1 MVGCPVSPK
10 VFLPRCVIALILKF
24 LSISSRAA
32 MKLLL
37 SLFRIDTGK
46 ITEAIPKGFNT
57 WAILSTNNVS
67 ISEPLLDI
75 LSSIENLL
83 SLSFRCGLKA
93 FTE

>member
-57 WAILSTNNVS
+57 
-67 ISEPLLDI
+67 
-75 LSSIENLL
+75 
-83 SLSFRCGLKA
+83 
-93 FTE
+93 